1 MEHAALSSVTFYIYI
16 WSWVF
21 LAIFVLVNTVPMLSV
36 VFIDLMFSSAIHL
49 EVMILT
55 ISIAVSVSS

>member
-1 MEHAALSSVTFYIYI
+1 MEHAALSSATFYIYI

-49 EVMILT
+49 EVVILT